1 MHFRI
6 TIPSLADG
14 KKDEAVSYVK
24 ENVFPEFDGVPG
36 LMSMTA
42 AITGETSGVNMA
54 TWESKEAA
62 DAVAEKIQA
71 ALAGAA
77 SFMSGPPTI
86 YEGAPVFGKI
96 YQTIEKDSQRPSY
109 LRLSLIHI

>member
-42 AITGETSGVNMA
+42 AITGETVSY
-54 TWESKEAA
+54 TH
-62 DAVAEKIQA
+62 
-71 ALAGAA
+71 LTL
-77 SFMSGPPTI
+77 PTI
-86 YEGAPVFGKI
+86 LLV
-96 YQTIEKDSQRPSY
+96 
-109 LRLSLIHI
+109 

>member
-6 TIPSLADG
+6 TIASLADG

-54 TWESKEAA
+54 TWESKEAM
-62 DAVAEKIQA
+62 DAAVVKLEAELDSA
-71 ALAGAA
+71 EEEALFESATAY
-77 SFMSGPPTI
+77 MGPV
-86 YEGAPVFGKI
+86 YAGKI
-96 YQTIEKDSQRPSY
+96 FVEFTEGSTPS
-109 LRLSLIHI
+109 

>member
-77 SFMSGPPTI
+77 SGSVLQQFMKEHQYLEKFI
-86 YEGAPVFGKI
+86 MKKI
-96 YQTIEKDSQRPSY
+96 WLVVGVASNN
-109 LRLSLIHI
+109 L